1 MSASA
6 SAPASAPS
14 SAPAKPNYSPGLEG
28 IIAGESSIC
37 SIDSEAGLR
46 YRGFDIYDLASNA
59 TFPEIIHL
67 LIHKELPN
75 AQQLEAIRKQL
86 SAERDVPSQVIE
98 MLRLLPKNTHPMD
111 AMRTG
116 TSMLASFDPEL
127 NDNSHD
133 ANVRK
138 SIRIIAKLPNMTCAF
153 HRLSKGKDP
162 IAPRADLGPAANFL
176 YMLDG
181 KDPEEWR
188 VKVMD
193 ALYVLYAEH
202 DFNASTFAAR
212 TTASTLSDIYS
223 AITSALG
230 ALKGPLHGGANE
242 EAMKMMIDIAKP
254 ERAETWVKERLAKKG
269 KIMGFGHRVYKH
281 GDSRSKVLHN
291 MTGDLGKRLNQP
303 QWLSIGEALER
314 TMEKEKGL
322 YSNADLYAAPVFYML
337 GVPSDLNTPIF
348 ACSRTSGWCA
358 HVIEQHDANRLIR
371 PRSWY
376 TGVAARKY
384 KPVNER

>member
-1 MSASA
+1 MSA
-6 SAPASAPS
+6 SAPASA
-14 SAPAKPNYSPGLEG
+14 AQNIPNYSPGLEG
-28 IIAGESSIC
+28 VIAGTTAIC

-46 YRGFDIYDLASNA
+46 YRGYDIYELASNA
-59 TFPEIIHL
+59 TFPEIWQL
-67 LIHKELPN
+67 LVHGDLPN
-75 AQQLEAIRKQL
+75 KSQLDALKKQL
-86 SAERDVPSQVIE
+86 SAERDVPRQIHD
-98 MLRLLPKNTHPMD
+98 MLRMLPRGTHPMD
-111 AMRTG
+111 AIRTG
-116 TSMLASFDPEL
+116 ISMLGSFDQEI

-138 SIRIIAKLPNMTCAF
+138 AIRITARMPNIA
-153 HRLSKGKDP
+153 

-181 KDPEEWR
+181 KEPEEWR
-188 VKVMD
+188 VKTMD
-193 ALYVLYAEH
+193 TLYALYAEH

-212 TTASTLSDIYS
+212 TIASTLSDMYS
-223 AITSALG
+223 AITGALG

-242 EAMKMMIDIAKP
+242 EAMKMMIEIGQAD
-254 ERAETWVKERLAKKG
+254 RAEAWVKDRLARKA

-291 MTGDLGKRLNQP
+291 VTAELGKKLNQT
-303 QWLSIGEALER
+303 QWVAIGEALER
-314 TMEKEKGL
+314 TMEKEKKL
-322 YSNADLYAAPVFYML
+322 YSNADLFAAPVFYML

-348 ACSRTSGWCA
+348 ACSRASGWCA

-376 TGVAARKY
+376 TGPAARKY
-384 KPVNER
+384 QPLSER